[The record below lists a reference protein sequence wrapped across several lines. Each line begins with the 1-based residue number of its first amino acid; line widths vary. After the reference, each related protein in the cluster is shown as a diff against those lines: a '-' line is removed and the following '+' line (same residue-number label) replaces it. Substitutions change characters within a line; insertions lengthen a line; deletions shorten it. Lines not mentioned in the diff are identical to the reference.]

1 MISSEVYPFAKT
13 GGLADMVGA
22 LARTLV
28 RSGTAVT
35 LVTPAY
41 QGTLAAFPEIREAGI
56 EFAIPIAQRQVT
68 ARILKTALAENL
80 TVYLI
85 QGADY
90 FARDGLYGTPAGD
103 YPDNAERFAFFT

>member
-1 MISSEVYPFAKT
+1 MISSEIYPLAKT

-41 QGTLAAFPEIREAGI
+41 QSTLEAFPEVQEAGI
-56 EFAIPIAQRQVT
+56 EFAVPIAHRQVH
-68 ARILKTALAENL
+68 ARILKTTLAEDL

-90 FARDGLYGTPAGD
+90 FARYGLYGTPAGD
-103 YPDNAERFAFFT
+103 YPDNAERFAFF